1 MNILTKTLILIVFL
15 LSGCT
20 LGENLDNRYTKETPV
35 PAHVRNSEVCVS
47 LPIQSDEKVVSALTY
62 NMKNPSEQVIFPA
75 DKQPKAG
82 LFCIQP
88 EEIKFENGQT
98 YLIYIEVNKKAG
110 GENKKATR
118 KAYISTFQAVQQG
131 NNLTI
136 TPAMKQ

>member
-1 MNILTKTLILIVFL
+1 MNILTKTLIPVVFL

-35 PAHVRNSEVCVS
+35 PAHVQNSDVCVS
-47 LPIQSDEKVVSALTY
+47 LPIKSDEKVVSALTY
-62 NMKNPSEQVIFPA
+62 NMKKPSEQVIFPA
-75 DKQPKAG
+75 DKKTKAG

-88 EEIKFENGQT
+88 EEIKFENGQK

-110 GENKKATR
+110 DENKKATR
-118 KAYISTFQAVQQG
+118 KAYVSTFQAVQQG

>member
-1 MNILTKTLILIVFL
+1 MNILTKTLIPVVCL

-20 LGENLDNRYTKETPV
+20 LGENLDNRYTKETTV

-47 LPIQSDEKVVSALTY
+47 IPLQSDENVVSALTY
-62 NMKNPSEQVIFPA
+62 NMKKPSEKIIFPA

-88 EEIKFENGQT
+88 EEIKFKNGQA

-110 GENKKATR
+110 SENKKATR
-118 KAYISTFQAVQQG
+118 KAYVSTFQAVQQG

-136 TPAMKQ
+136 IPAMKK